1 MADRAARVNAHI
13 KNRPGLLWSAKCRI
27 HRFMIR
33 LQLPPYTCCGKQF
46 PSSSWSQD
54 CDTSSSGGSN
64 GDIRASLYTAHL
76 PSCPARW
83 DSCQRARLYKEDG
96 SVNENTQKHIHDARR
111 QSTRLTAVHFKLTQF
126 MLGKDKKRIV
136 LIHILVELYGEFT
149 YKLGSSFYFLGK
161 KKEAEWLVEKESQVR
176 KNKTNFQD
184 VTGIFKN

>member
-1 MADRAARVNAHI
+1 M
-13 KNRPGLLWSAKCRI
+13 
-27 HRFMIR
+27 
-33 LQLPPYTCCGKQF
+33 
-46 PSSSWSQD
+46 
-54 CDTSSSGGSN
+54 
-64 GDIRASLYTAHL
+64 
-76 PSCPARW
+76 
-83 DSCQRARLYKEDG
+83 
-96 SVNENTQKHIHDARR
+96 NENTQKHIHDARR